1 MGAPDC
7 QPVLSKKLLETIVFS
22 CNLSFCVIHLERSR
36 KGSLIVGSLA
46 NVLKQRR
53 KELGLTLAQIADVM
67 DVSEATVQRWES
79 GNIKSVRHDKIGKL
93 AELLRVTPAYLMGWE
108 DAPAPVISNIVPMP
122 NTYKVPLLGT
132 IACGKPILA
141 VENMDGKV
149 DVPESI
155 HADFALRCKGDSM
168 INARIYDGD
177 IVYIRKQDTV
187 ENGEI
192 AAVLIGDEATLK
204 RVKALEDRV
213 ILEPANPMYDPLVY
227 RSSDMEEVRIL
238 GKAVAFTSF
247 VR

>member
-1 MGAPDC
+1 MD
-7 QPVLSKKLLETIVFS
+7 
-22 CNLSFCVIHLERSR
+22 IH
-36 KGSLIVGSLA
+36 
-46 NVLKQRR
+46 
-53 KELGLTLAQIADVM
+53 D
-67 DVSEATVQRWES
+67 
-79 GNIKSVRHDKIGKL
+79 NIKNLREQRGWSQEALADKVGYRDRSSIAKIEAGLVDLSQSKVV
-93 AELLRVTPAYLMGWE
+93 AFAKAFGVSPAMLMGIT
-108 DAPAPVISNIVPMP
+108 DTPSPSASNIIPMP

-132 IACGKPILA
+132 IACGEPILA